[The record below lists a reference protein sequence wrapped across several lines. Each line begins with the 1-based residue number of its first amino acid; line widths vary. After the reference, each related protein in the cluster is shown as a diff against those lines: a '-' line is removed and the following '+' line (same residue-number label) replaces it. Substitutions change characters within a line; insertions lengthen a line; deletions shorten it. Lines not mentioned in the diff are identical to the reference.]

1 MMLNFTMWLKFLLL
15 FTSLYAYITC
25 PIVILTG
32 VTEGNSDIYQDGKI
46 KRAGTKTEMTEKRG
60 KEREKESTM
69 LVKAMG
75 DLIKKC

>member
-46 KRAGTKTEMTEKRG
+46 KRAGTKTEMTETKKGKRKG
-60 KEREKESTM
+60 KRKYNVSE
-69 LVKAMG
+69 G
-75 DLIKKC
+75 NG